1 MRYQFI
7 KTHTP
12 QYRVTEIC
20 ECLEVKPSGYYAW
33 KTRKPSPKSI
43 DDAAHG
49 QRIKEL
55 QTSRHSMKLCARA
68 AGSSR
73 RD

>member
-33 KTRKPSPKSI
+33 KTRKPSPQK
-43 DDAAHG
+43 H
-49 QRIKEL
+49 R
-55 QTSRHSMKLCARA
+55 
-68 AGSSR
+68 
-73 RD
+73 